1 MAEAGA
7 IGVGGPGIQELLSVF
22 QAWPTAVFVE
32 DRSGTVLGM
41 NPAAERL
48 YGVTSAEWEGRTI
61 ADVLPEE
68 AAGLLPTA
76 QRSLEERGFFRVEA
90 WQRRADGSRF
100 LAEVEGAAAG
110 DGGEGSLLVVTVR
123 DVTAER
129 RERADLAE
137 RAKELEN
144 LLHAIAHD
152 LRTPL
157 GNLKGFA
164 SLLDRELG
172 AAQGRP
178 RDFLDRVLEH
188 AGRLDGLL
196 GDLLEFARV
205 GRGGQD
211 LARDVDVEG
220 CALAAW
226 RDLGNQVAQA
236 EGSIQVYGPLSRVRM
251 APVRLHQVLTNLFA
265 NALKYRREGVP
276 AQLTLREVEVLPQW
290 NAAPGSRCFVVEDNG
305 MGIPDEEQEVV
316 FDLFRQG
323 SLRREGSGVGLAIV
337 RRIVEAI
344 EGRIWVESA
353 PGEGSR
359 FHLILPG
366 IPEAT

>member
-7 IGVGGPGIQELLSVF
+7 VGAGRLGIEALLRVF
-22 QAWPTAVFVE
+22 QTWSTAVFVE
-32 DRSGTVLGM
+32 DLSGTVLGM

-48 YGVTSAEWEGRTI
+48 YGVSSAEWRGRSI

-68 AAGLLPTA
+68 TAGLLPAA
-76 QRSLEERGFFRVEA
+76 QRSLEERGSFRLEA
-90 WQRRADGSRF
+90 WQRRADGKRF
-100 LAEVEGAAAG
+100 LAEVEGAVAG
-110 DGGEGSLLVVTVR
+110 DGGPESLLVVTVR

-137 RAKELEN
+137 RAKEMEN

-164 SLLDRELG
+164 SLLDRELIR
-172 AAQGRP
+172 AEGRP
-178 RDFLDRVLEH
+178 RDFLNRVLEH

-211 LARDVDVEG
+211 LVRDVDLEG

-236 EGSIQVYGPLSRVRM
+236 EGAIQVSGPLGRVRM

-276 AQLTLREVEVLPQW
+276 AQLTLREVEVEAQW

-337 RRIVEAI
+337 RRIVESI
-344 EGRIWVESA
+344 GGRIWVESC
-353 PGEGSR
+353 PGEGSC
-359 FHLILPG
+359 FYLVLPG
-366 IPEAT
+366 TREEP